1 MPTPSCLRMTLVTLA
16 HDAANDAMGDNATR
30 VQRVQ
35 RHQERYEASTEREEV
50 YAQGQQGG
58 KGGSWALRRGDRSR

>member
-1 MPTPSCLRMTLVTLA
+1 MPTPSCLRMSLVTLA

-35 RHQERYEASTEREEV
+35 RHQERYEASREREEV
-50 YAQGQQGG
+50 RAGAAGG
-58 KGGSWALRRGDRSR
+58 EGRQLGAEAGR